1 MTAAPS
7 ASARSARPGAAPAAP
22 KPGPKSARGGSGAPA
37 AAAGAGETAR
47 KRASVPISTILV
59 GLFVASALVRLAGG
73 TAVAIARE
81 VEDIA
86 GATSPDTAPAA
97 GPELAQE
104 VDSILFELRQR
115 EEALTRR
122 ETDLALREQDLRAM
136 SDLVGAQIAR
146 LSEAE
151 TRLRQVMSLA
161 EGAAEGDVAQLTAV
175 YAAMKPKEAAAVFE
189 EMDPAFAAG
198 FLGRMKPDAAAQIVA
213 GLSPGKAY
221 SISVILAGR
230 NVGTPTE

>member
-1 MTAAPS
+1 MKPAKPAGKDRPAPAAK
-7 ASARSARPGAAPAAP
+7 RSARP
-22 KPGPKSARGGSGAPA
+22 
-37 AAAGAGETAR
+37 
-47 KRASVPISTILV
+47 SVPISAVLV

-73 TAVAIARE
+73 TAEAIARE

-86 GATSPDTAPAA
+86 GAASHDATPAA
-97 GPELAQE
+97 GPGLAQE
-104 VDSILFELRQR
+104 VDSILFELRRR
-115 EEALTRR
+115 EAALDKR
-122 ETDLALREQDLRAM
+122 ETDLALREQDLRAL
-136 SDLVGAQIAR
+136 SDLVGEQVAR
-146 LSEAE
+146 LDEAE
-151 TRLRQVMSLA
+151 ARLRQIMSLA
-161 EGAAEGDVAQLTAV
+161 KGAAEGDVAQLTAV

-230 NVGTPTE
+230 NVNTPTE